1 MSIAPEDDHQSGEEA
16 DLQLHLP
23 EDEVIPEKETVV
35 ATPKQQKNYEI
46 KDPLAA
52 PLSDEGA
59 EKFEGIMIPI
69 LPDTASFVN
78 EALDE
83 TNQAVDASEESINW
97 YQGTLQGFRS
107 HPAKGIFE
115 DALAD
120 PNADWRNTLQYNG
133 QNINVGRPKFSNKGR
148 GSRLSSE
155 RLELS
160 IRSTLGLGAP
170 VQVPMAASGFYA
182 TIRPMG
188 EDEIIGLWREVIA
201 ETVRLGRVTH
211 GLIFSNNQVFAAKAM
226 FQAFVNTLIQTTVS
240 DLPPENL
247 ADHLTIND
255 LPIIAH
261 AVATSIYP
269 NGLPVQRSVFTEDG
283 NNMPKEEIKQT
294 IDIRKCLVM
303 NAKMFKEEQL
313 THMVKR
319 IEKPHTL
326 KMVKEYRDQF
336 VFNQSTVIDITDT
349 IKLHLHTPSLREYF
363 ESGEKWINEILAIV
377 HNAMGADA
385 EERKRMQYISQL
397 ALATRLRQ
405 YSHYV
410 KAIEE
415 DGELYTTRENVD
427 KVLNTMSSSNELASK
442 IFKAVSDYIN
452 NTQVAL
458 VATTSVNVYEDT
470 LSGEKWPRL
479 IPLDAISVFFQLVE
493 QKLRG
498 ITSRNLEDT

>member
-1 MSIAPEDDHQSGEEA
+1 MAIAPEDDHQGSEEA
-16 DLQLHLP
+16 DLRLP
-23 EDEVIPEKETVV
+23 DDELIPESETVH

-46 KDPLAA
+46 AA
-52 PLSDEGA
+52 PVASPLTDEA
-59 EKFEGIMIPI
+59 AAKFEDIMIPV
-69 LPDTASFVN
+69 LPDTASACD
-78 EALDE
+78 EALSD
-83 TNQAVDASEESINW
+83 TKQSVDASEETVNW
-97 YQGTLQGFRS
+97 YQGIVQGFRS
-107 HPAKGIFE
+107 HPSKGVFE
-115 DALAD
+115 DALAN
-120 PNADWRNTLQYNG
+120 PNADWRNSLQHNG
-133 QNINVGRPKFSNKGR
+133 QNVNIGRPKFSNKGR
-148 GSRLSSE
+148 GSRMSSE

-170 VQVPMAASGFYA
+170 IQVPLVGSGFYA

-188 EDEIIGLWREVIA
+188 EDEIIALWREVIA
-201 ETVRLGRVTH
+201 ETVRLGRITH

-226 FQAFVNTLIQTTVS
+226 FQAFVNTMFQTTVS
-240 DLPPENL
+240 DLPNENL

-283 NNMPKEEIKQT
+283 NNMPKEEIKQL
-294 IDIRKCLVM
+294 IDIRKCLFM
-303 NAKMFKEEQL
+303 NAKMFKDEQL
-313 THMVKR
+313 AHMVKR
-319 IEKPHTL
+319 IEKPMTL

-336 VFNQSTVIDITDT
+336 VFNQSTVVDITDT

-363 ESGEKWINEILAIV
+363 ESGEKWVNEILAIV
-377 HNAMGADA
+377 HEAMGADA

-415 DGELYTTRENVD
+415 DGELYSTRENVD
-427 KVLNTMSSSNELASK
+427 KILNTISSSNELSGK
-442 IFKAVSDYIN
+442 IFKAISDYIN
-452 NTQVAL
+452 NTQVAI
-458 VATTSVNVYEDT
+458 VATTSVNSYEDT
-470 LSGEKWPRL
+470 LSGDKWPRL

-498 ITSRNLEDT
+498 ITSRTLEDT